1 MWDNRRRSR
10 RWDRRSTALRSVV
23 EHPLRLDILCRLD
36 GRPLTVPQVSALV
49 GIDARQ
55 GEHHAQLLDSFGLLE
70 KAGDGEGGQTLYVA
84 RLKDQ
89 PAWITRA
96 VNERRHA
103 RRQSSPSGA
112 ARYDKRRASSSAAR
126 RIQ

>member
-1 MWDNRRRSR
+1 
-10 RWDRRSTALRSVV
+10 VV

-36 GRPLTVPQVSALV
+36 GRPLTVPQVSAMI
-49 GIDARQ
+49 GIDAKY
-55 GEHHAQLLDSFGLLE
+55 GEHHAQLLGSAGLLE
-70 KAGDGEGGQTLYVA
+70 KVGDDEEGQVLYVA

-103 RRQSSPSGA
+103 RRLASPPEYPWRA
-112 ARYDKRRASSSAAR
+112 KRR
-126 RIQ
+126 